1 MFILAAKLPAKN
13 SDLKPK
19 RGGQRIIKKYPN
31 RRLYDTLTSSYVT
44 LSEVK
49 RLVMEAAPLLVVDAK
64 SNEDITRSILLQIIL
79 EEETCGVPMFSEP
92 ALVNIIRFYGQIMQ
106 GFMGDYLEK
115 NMQSFMD
122 LQIEMAGKQNPP
134 TPEIWQKMLTMN
146 SPVMQSL
153 VQNYAEKSREAFQK
167 MKDQMDQQTLQV
179 LEAMRI
185 KPPQ

>member
-19 RGGQRIIKKYPN
+19 RGEQRIIKKYPN

-153 VQNYAEKSREAFQK
+153 VQSYAEKSREAFQK

>member
-1 MFILAAKLPAKN
+1 ML
-13 SDLKPK
+13 
-19 RGGQRIIKKYPN
+19 
-31 RRLYDTLTSSYVT
+31 
-44 LSEVK
+44 
-49 RLVMEAAPLLVVDAK
+49 EA
-64 SNEDITRSILLQIIL
+64 
-79 EEETCGVPMFSEP
+79 ETCGVPMFSEP

-153 VQNYAEKSREAFQK
+153 VQSYAEKSREAFQK